1 MVRTNHK
8 RAQQSDPGVDDM
20 SNILKFPSVKAKT
33 PPKFG
38 LKRVRRR
45 KRENPDQLDLFVQRN
60 ATVLKLPAPAL
71 SPFEEA
77 LIHDEGGDA
86 EKARELYT
94 RAISEGDC
102 TADAFCN
109 LGVLESKEGHAS
121 AAFGCFKE
129 ALKRDQQHWET
140 HYNLG
145 NFYFDAQEYRPARV
159 HFELAAELE
168 PSFRNIYFNLG
179 LTLTIAEDYQAAI
192 DALSTYRELAPEA
205 EGSHADDLLAS
216 LEASLAAQTPY

>member
-1 MVRTNHK
+1 
-8 RAQQSDPGVDDM
+8 M

-33 PPKFG
+33 PAKFG

-45 KRENPDQLDLFVQRN
+45 KGKENPDQLDLF
-60 ATVLKLPAPAL
+60 AAKDAAILTLPMPAR
-71 SPFEEA
+71 SPFEDA
-77 LIHDEGGDA
+77 LIHDEEGED
-86 EKARELYT
+86 ETARELYA
-94 RAISEGDC
+94 RAIAEGDC
-102 TADAFCN
+102 TADAHCN
-109 LGVLESKEGHAS
+109 LGVIESKEGHAS
-121 AAFGCFKE
+121 VAFGCFKE

-145 NFYFDAQEYRPARV
+145 NLYFDSQEYRPARM

-179 LTLTIAEDYQAAI
+179 LTLTIAEDYQASI

-216 LEASLAAQTPY
+216 LEASLSAQTE